1 MTRTPDRH
9 SPETRA
15 TTRVETPAGT
25 ETGRTPESRT
35 PKSRSAT
42 PGTSATRTPTT
53 RNAAIGDYGERVAA
67 RFLSDAGLVVLAR
80 NWRCALGELDLV
92 ARDGPTLV
100 VCEVKTRRIPAVEH
114 PLAAV
119 TPGKAERLRRLAERW
134 IAEHPDLAAPGCD
147 VRIDLVAVLP
157 SHRGAARV
165 EHVRGAC

>member
-9 SPETRA
+9 SPEIRA
-15 TTRVETPAGT
+15 TTRAESAGETPVGPGA
-25 ETGRTPESRT
+25 GRTPKPRT
-35 PKSRSAT
+35 PT
-42 PGTSATRTPTT
+42 TRTPTT

-67 RFLSDAGLVVLAR
+67 RFLADAGLVVLAR

-92 ARDGPTLV
+92 VRDGPTLV

>member
-9 SPETRA
+9 NPKTRA
-15 TTRVETPAGT
+15 ETPAGP
-25 ETGRTPESRT
+25 ETGRTPTPRTATPRTATPRT
-35 PKSRSAT
+35 PT
-42 PGTSATRTPTT
+42 TRTPAT

-67 RFLSDAGLVVLAR
+67 RFLADAGLVVLAR

-92 ARDGPTLV
+92 VRDGPTLV

-147 VRIDLVAVLP
+147 VRIDLVA
-157 SHRGAARV
+157 
-165 EHVRGAC
+165 